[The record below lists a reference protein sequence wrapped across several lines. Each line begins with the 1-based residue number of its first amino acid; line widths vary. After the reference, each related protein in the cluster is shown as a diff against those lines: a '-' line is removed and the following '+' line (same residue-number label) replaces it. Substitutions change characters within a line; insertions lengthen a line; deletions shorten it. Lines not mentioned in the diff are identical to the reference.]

1 MFSQITYY
9 TTPLLLFAAILGLNL
24 PHHPYL
30 SVTSICLTSLY
41 LLICQF
47 KTRNKTIAAILLL
60 FLTIATLSPLYL
72 ALRSPKELQFNNTP
86 TNKILTIQEQPIQKN
101 QTYHA
106 LARDDQNH
114 DYILYAKCPMTYGD
128 TYVIQ
133 GKFME
138 ILPPTN
144 PGEPNYKSYLLQ
156 HHISGLIY
164 ASTIKKVGISNP
176 SWHKKIAYDL
186 RNKIITTSRK
196 TLPPPYDNLYVS
208 LVFGDTGAPLPD
220 ELKEQFQKTGLTHLL
235 VVSGAQ
241 VALLSGILES
251 LLLATPLGPLTRFI
265 CITFCNLLFLVMTG
279 GDASILRAVI
289 MCEVALGLKLLMR
302 TTSIYHILSLTAL
315 IMLLLNPYSLW
326 DLGAQLSFVATIS
339 LIFGA
344 PKLENILSK
353 KIPEEL
359 RKPLALSL
367 APFIITTPLI
377 WYAFS
382 RMSLISI
389 VSNLLIICWVE
400 LIVVIGFFSSIIG
413 FIYLPLAQLLNNA
426 SLAFMMLLNGI
437 VSTLEKVPG
446 ATINLISPNLLELGL
461 LWTSM
466 ILIFK
471 SIEKKRKKALT
482 LSIIF
487 CISLLVVCFIP
498 TFAESSP
505 QLKVTFLDVGQG
517 DSILIETPHKKRIL
531 IDAGA
536 RLYDYKNHELR
547 VDMGKRIVLPALIN
561 KGINSLD
568 MLIITHFDS
577 DHIGGAPYLLTHI
590 PIKTIMDNG
599 GYNPAFKD
607 YATYLKEHPKLFHI
621 TGKDGQTIRLEDK
634 LTITILHPNA
644 NTPRYPQENNNSI
657 VIKLSYGTID
667 FLFTG
672 DLEEIGEAALIQR
685 HSKDLVCEVLKLG
698 HHGSKTSSTEA
709 FLRHVQPKV
718 AIVSAGR
725 HNHYHHPAPSVVS
738 RVNAHH
744 IPILRTDQQGSI
756 EITTDGKTLHY
767 KTYRS
772 RFITS

>member
-9 TTPLLLFAAILGLNL
+9 TTPLLLLAALLGLNL
-24 PHHPYL
+24 QQHPYL
-30 SVTSICLTSLY
+30 SGTSIFLTSAY
-41 LLICQF
+41 LLFCHY
-47 KTRNKTIAAILLL
+47 KRKNKTILYILLL
-60 FLTIATLSPLYL
+60 FLAIATLSPLYL
-72 ALRSPKELQFNNTP
+72 ILRSPTDLQFDDSP
-86 TNKILTIQEQPIQKN
+86 TTKILTLKEEPVQKN

-106 LARDDQNH
+106 LATDSQNH
-114 DYILYAKCPMTYGD
+114 DYILYTKYPMFYGD
-128 TYVIQ
+128 TYSIQ

-138 ILPPTN
+138 VLPPTN
-144 PGEPNYKSYLLQ
+144 PGEPNYKNYLLQ

-164 ASTIKKVGISNP
+164 ATAIKKHGLSTP
-176 SWHKKIAYDL
+176 SWYKKIAFDL
-186 RNKIITTSRK
+186 RNRIITTSNK
-196 TLPPPYDNLYVS
+196 TLPKPYDNLYVS

-220 ELKEQFQKTGLTHLL
+220 DLKEQFQKTGLTHLL

-279 GDASILRAVI
+279 GEASILRAVI
-289 MCEVALGLKLLMR
+289 MCELALGLNLLIR

-315 IMLLLNPYSLW
+315 IMLLLNPHSLW

-344 PKLENILSK
+344 PKLETILPK
-353 KIPEEL
+353 KLPESL
-359 RKPLALSL
+359 RKAIALSL

-389 VSNLLIICWVE
+389 VSNLLVISWVE

-426 SLAFMMLLNGI
+426 SLAFMMLLNCI
-437 VSTLEKVPG
+437 VSNLQKIPG

-471 SIEKKRKKALT
+471 SIEKKHKKALT
-482 LSIIF
+482 LSLFF
-487 CISLLVVCFIP
+487 CISILVICLIP

-505 QLKVTFLDVGQG
+505 QLKVTILDVGQG
-517 DSILIETPHKKRIL
+517 DSILIETPHNKRIL

-536 RLYDYKNHELR
+536 RFYDRKTHELQ
-547 VDMGKRIVLPALIN
+547 VDMGKRVVLPALIN

-568 MLIITHFDS
+568 LLIITHFDS
-577 DHIGGAPYLLTHI
+577 DHVGGAPYLLTHI

-607 YATYLKEHPKLFHI
+607 YARYLNEHPKLTHL
-621 TGKDGQTIRLEDK
+621 TGQEGQTITLEDN
-634 LTITILHPNA
+634 LILTILHPFP
-644 NTPRYPQENNNSI
+644 NTRRDPHENNNCI
-657 VIKLSYGTID
+657 VVKLTYGTID

-672 DLEEIGEAALIQR
+672 DLEEIGENALIQR
-685 HSKDLVCEVLKLG
+685 HAKDLACEVLKLG
-698 HHGSKTSSTEA
+698 HHGSKTSSCEA
-709 FLRHVQPKV
+709 FLNHVRPRI

-738 RVNAHH
+738 RVNAHN
-744 IPILRTDQQGSI
+744 IPILRTDEQGSI
-756 EITTDGKTLHY
+756 EISTDGKTLRY